1 MDILNLKYLNY
12 ILILIII
19 LIWIQIYTVESSE
32 LRLSPSF
39 PPENIG
45 DETRDWRNMVT
56 GNKTSG
62 SDATD
67 INSVSYSSD
76 GKFLNA
82 TIWFTDM
89 DALKNFNENKS
100 NHSKFI
106 YGILI
111 DGDANSNTGF
121 LGMEYFTEYRYS
133 DDSSSWER
141 SFCKLSMTGKKACKN
156 NIIDFNDFF
165 HLKEDN
171 IDMFI
176 DLKDIFYPLEYRIFF
191 YSICEDKSRLG
202 EAALDAIR
210 YVYIPPPEFEID
222 ISPDNAKIKVGKKQT
237 FEVEVSTVTNLTP
250 NITLSITEYPTDEI
264 EEIYFE
270 HPILKMHPKL
280 KSAKTDLGI
289 KVKADANERINS
301 SLIVEGNLVFPTEY
315 YRSPPSLKTQHPVK
329 IPVESKNETIYSD
342 KILLTIEEEK
352 PVGEKIIGWLNIL
365 SNPLATIGAAATL
378 ISAILGLNIWK
389 KRREKNQ
396 SEQKGGSKEGNP

>member
-1 MDILNLKYLNY
+1 MDILKLKYSNY
-12 ILILIII
+12 ILILILI
-19 LIWIQIYTVESSE
+19 LILRQIYTVEGSE
-32 LRLSPSF
+32 FPLSPLF

-45 DETRDWRNMVT
+45 DETKDWRNMVT

-62 SDATD
+62 SDSTD

-82 TIWFTDM
+82 TVWFTDM
-89 DALKNFNENKS
+89 LELKNFNENKT
-100 NHSKFI
+100 NPSKFI

-111 DGDANSNTGF
+111 DRDANNNTGF

-133 DDSSSWER
+133 GDSSSWER

-156 NIIDFNDFF
+156 DIIDFKDFF

-171 IDMFI
+171 IDMFV

-191 YSICEDKSRLG
+191 YSISGDKLRL
-202 EAALDAIR
+202 EESALDAIR

-222 ISPDNAKIKVGKKQT
+222 ISPDNTKIKVGKKQT

-270 HPILKMHPKL
+270 NPILKMHPKL

-289 KVKADANERINS
+289 KVKPDANERINS

-315 YRSPPSLKTQHPVK
+315 YRSPPSLKTLHPVK
-329 IPVESKNETIYSD
+329 IPVESKSETIYSD

-352 PVGEKIIGWLNIL
+352 PLGEKIIGWVTSL
-365 SNPLATIGAAATL
+365 SNPLAAIGAAVTL
-378 ISAILGLNIWK
+378 ISGILGLNIWK
-389 KRREKNQ
+389 KRRAMNQ
-396 SEQKGGSKEGNP
+396 SEQKGESKEGNT